1 MDSAPKFG
9 FAIEYVTDI
18 AASTRFYAEVLGLRI
33 QRTSPTFVQ
42 FQNFAIAGDES
53 MDGKNELELYWL
65 VEDAEAAYAELA
77 QKASVSMPLRQL
89 PFGKVFGITDPDG
102 RPRYLLELAASRP
115 SQAVA

>member
-1 MDSAPKFG
+1 MNIAPKFG

-18 AASTRFYAEVLGLRI
+18 QASTRFYSEVLGLQI

-42 FQNFAIAGDES
+42 FEHFAIAGDES

-65 VEDAEAAYAELA
+65 VEDAEAAFAELA
-77 QKASVSMPLRQL
+77 RTASVSLPLKQL

-102 RPRYLLELAASRP
+102 RPRYLLELATNRP